1 LITILFAYRNRDI
14 NRIQKSLDS
23 LSFQTNKNFKV
34 IFVDYGSSPLIA
46 NEVASLTNFY
56 PFVQYYYLDTLYQPW
71 NKSKA
76 LNYAIKKTDSDFCFI
91 ADIDMIFHPEF
102 IELLMLKRHYDTVTF
117 FKVGF
122 ISQEE
127 SLKTLSFEDYKIK
140 FYSNEEAT
148 GMSLLPTKNLKYIH
162 GYDEFFHFWGAE
174 DTDLHNRLR
183 NSGFAINYYDEK
195 ILMLHQWHPNY
206 RQRETKALN
215 RELQIKEIVEINH
228 RHLVNNLER
237 NISKVNSNSWGEVI
251 SKNDFDYLINLP
263 VAQIFNEV
271 SVIDHFLFV
280 ELFRLISKEKIS
292 ISISILEHP
301 NCNLVKN
308 KIKKRIGK
316 KVPRYY
322 SLKEI
327 NDKLLL
333 HIISFYHHLPYI
345 YEVSPDL
352 KSIYFAIQNK

>member
-1 LITILFAYRNRDI
+1 MITILYPYRNRELE
-14 NRIQKSLDS
+14 RIKRSLDS
-23 LSFQTNKNFKV
+23 LAQQTNLDFKV
-34 IFVDYGSSPLIA
+34 IFVDYGSNIFMANQVAELIKKY
-46 NEVASLTNFY
+46 S
-56 PFVQYYYLDTLYQPW
+56 FVQYHYLDTFHQPW

-102 IELLMLKRHYDTVTF
+102 IKLLLVKSLNNTVTF

-122 ISQEE
+122 LSEYE
-127 SLKTLSFEDYKIK
+127 SLKILPFEDYKIK
-140 FYSNEEAT
+140 FHSNQEAT
-148 GMSLLPTKNLKYIH
+148 GMSLLPIKNLKDIH

-174 DTDLHNRLR
+174 DTDLHNRLC
-183 NSGFAINYYDEK
+183 NAGCAINYYDEK
-195 ILMLHQWHPNY
+195 TLMLHQWHPNY
-206 RQRETKALN
+206 RQRETKTLN

-237 NISKVNSNSWGEVI
+237 NLSKVNLNSWGEVI
-251 SKNDFDYLINLP
+251 SKNDFDNLINLP
-263 VAQIFNEV
+263 VTQIFNEV
-271 SVIDHFLFV
+271 AVMDHFLFV

-292 ISISILEHP
+292 ISILILEHP
-301 NCNLVKN
+301 NCNSVKN

-327 NDKLLL
+327 NDQLLL

-345 YEVSPDL
+345 YHVSPDL
-352 KSIYFAIQNK
+352 KSISFAIQNK